1 VASNNLNQLL
11 GIQECFIVLTRHG
24 EIAHSWADL
33 NLTDW
38 DVEEVFQD
46 RIQNDGVLINI
57 YYIVFLIIYW
67 ILYTYLCAEY

>member
-1 VASNNLNQLL
+1 MASNNLNQLL
-11 GIQECFIVLTRHG
+11 GIFECFIVLTWNG

-46 RIQNDGVLINI
+46 QIQNNGCVD
-57 YYIVFLIIYW
+57 
-67 ILYTYLCAEY
+67 